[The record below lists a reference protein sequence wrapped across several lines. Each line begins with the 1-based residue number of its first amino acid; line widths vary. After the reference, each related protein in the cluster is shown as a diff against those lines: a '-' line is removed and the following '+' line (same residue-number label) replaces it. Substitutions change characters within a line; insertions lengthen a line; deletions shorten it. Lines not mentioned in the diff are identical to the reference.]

1 MYAGQVRS
9 SMYSQEPR
17 MSITDSC
24 KQYQKFL
31 RQERSLEEK
40 SGIYYWFDFVLSQ
53 ILKQKAK
60 IVCIF
65 ILVSFQN
72 QKKKFLLLD

>member
-1 MYAGQVRS
+1 MYAVQVRS

-31 RQERSLEEK
+31 RQERGLEAK

-53 ILKQKAK
+53 IIKQKAK
-60 IVCIF
+60 NVYFFIF
-65 ILVSFQN
+65 MFHLRTKNYYFY
-72 QKKKFLLLD
+72 F